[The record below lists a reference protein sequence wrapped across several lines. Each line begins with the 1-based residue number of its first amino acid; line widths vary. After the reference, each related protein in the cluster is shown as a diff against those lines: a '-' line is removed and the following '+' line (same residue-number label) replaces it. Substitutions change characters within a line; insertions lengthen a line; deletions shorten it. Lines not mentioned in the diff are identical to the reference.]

1 MFTYKKE
8 NKDRTETYK
17 EKKQWPTVDGP
28 WEISKEQIVQGL
40 VNHGLGTHFKG
51 DRKPLKF

>member
-1 MFTYKKE
+1 MFIYKKE

-17 EKKQWPTVDGP
+17 KNKWPTVDGS
-28 WEISKEQIVQGL
+28 WEISKDQIVQGL
-40 VNHGLGTHFKG
+40 VSHGLGTHFKG